1 MAPFFRRAPSQIAAP
16 RIAKPRSRAANWPDI
31 ARAEIAVVEIIP
43 ATKDAPARP
52 EWYKNAISWTGSEAL
67 PHLDHTRWEGSNE
80 SLAVRFEWALRRPT
94 RITSQPETLVFE
106 VDGRVMRHIPDFLIE
121 ADREIRIEV
130 KSSAAF
136 SYDPSLAV
144 RLGAISQAYQSVGLD
159 YQVATSDVLLIGHLP
174 QNVHAVFL
182 ARRIDT
188 SCSVDTVLE
197 GLSLGE
203 RSFAE
208 LHQLLVPALGAY
220 RARQHI
226 LGLHAQGRITI
237 DLVAGPLGLGTTITG
252 GRRKLPLPWRSFR

>member
-1 MAPFFRRAPSQIAAP
+1 MAPFFRRAPSQVAQ
-16 RIAKPRSRAANWPDI
+16 RIAKPRSRPVSWPDT

-67 PHLDHTRWEGSNE
+67 PHLDHTRWEGPNE
-80 SLAVRFEWALRRPT
+80 SLAVRFEWALRRPA
-94 RITSQPETLVFE
+94 RIISQPETLVFE
-106 VDGRVMRHIPDFLIE
+106 VDGRVMRHVPDFLIE
-121 ADREIRIEV
+121 ADREIRLEV

-136 SYDPSLAV
+136 SYDPSLDV
-144 RLGAISQAYQSVGLD
+144 RLDAISRAYQSVGLD
-159 YQVATSDVLLIGHLP
+159 YQVATSDVLLIGHLAE
-174 QNVHAVFL
+174 NVHAVFL

-188 SCSVDTVLE
+188 SCSADTILE

-208 LHQLLVPALGAY
+208 LHQLLVPTFGAY

-237 DLVAGPLGLGTTITG
+237 DLVSGPLGPRTTVTAG
-252 GRRKLPLPWRSFR
+252 SCMLPLPWRSF